1 MDPHLVEPSEKIDNA
16 LLHLQR
22 ELASIR
28 AGRANPTLIEEL
40 PVNVYGSRMKLM
52 EVGTI
57 NAPQP
62 TLLTVQV
69 WDASI
74 IKDVEKAIMESNLGI
89 NPAVDGTTIRLPIPP
104 LSEERREE
112 FAKLAHQKGEVC
124 RIAIRQIRNDQ
135 RSAWGLEEEKGE
147 IGEDELERREKLLQD
162 IVDRAVLKV
171 DEFVKAKVEE
181 LRQI

>member
-1 MDPHLVEPSEKIDNA
+1 MDPVLNETEEKIRNA
-16 LLHLQR
+16 LAHLQK

-40 PVNVYGSRMKLM
+40 PVNVYGAKMKLM
-52 EVGTI
+52 ELGTI
-57 NAPQP
+57 TAPQT

-74 IKDVEKAIMESNLGI
+74 IKDVEKAIMEANLGL
-89 NPAVDGTTIRLPIPP
+89 NPSIDGQTIRLPIPP

-112 FAKLAHQKGEVC
+112 FVKLANLKGEECKVE
-124 RIAIRQIRNDQ
+124 IRQIRQSQ
-135 RSAWGLEEEKGE
+135 REDFEEDKENGN
-147 IGEDELERREKLLQD
+147 IGEDELHKLQD
-162 IVDRAVLKV
+162 QLQNLIDKSTASI
-171 DEFVKAKVEE
+171 DEYIKNKETE